1 MKLKDLVNVK
11 SPGDKTNL
19 TGGNIPN
26 SYTDDPSK
34 GVRVRKKKKDVYGTI
49 NVGSNSSGDGGGE

>member
-11 SPGDKTNL
+11 SPGNKTNL
-19 TGGNIPN
+19 TGGDIPN

-34 GVRVRKKKKDVYGTI
+34 GVRVRKKKKDVYGTTS
-49 NVGSNSSGDGGGE
+49 VGLSSSGDGGE